1 MDSQSAA
8 VCFARSLAVGLLA
21 LTVVQAA
28 RADTVTLTPSRDN
41 TIFAEGQTS
50 NGAGIYLFV
59 GNNGQGNAR
68 RALAA
73 FDLAASIPA
82 GSTVQSVTLT
92 MHMSKTTAG
101 AEPVTLHRLLA
112 DWGEGTSDAAGQ
124 EGIGAPA
131 TAGDATW
138 TDAFFGVT
146 PWASPGGDFVASPS
160 ATVSVGAVGPYTWDS
175 TAEMVADVQSWLDAA
190 GTNFGWILL
199 GNESGTPTAK
209 RLGSRE
215 SSVEADRPTLTIEF
229 LPPATVTSTPTS
241 TPTPTST
248 TIPTATPTF
257 HVASCPGDCDGNG
270 KVVVNELVTAVNIA
284 LGNSNVS
291 TCENADRNHSG
302 TVTIDE
308 LIAAVNASLTGC
320 P

>member
-1 MDSQSAA
+1 MDRHSAA
-8 VCFARSLAVGLLA
+8 ETLTRSLAVGLLA

-41 TIFAEGQTS
+41 TIFVEGQTS

-82 GSTVQSVTLT
+82 GSTVQTATLT
-92 MHMSKTTAG
+92 MQMSKTQAA

-112 DWGEGTSDAAGQ
+112 DWGEGTSDAAGN

-131 TAGDATW
+131 TPGDATW
-138 TDAFFGVT
+138 TDAFFGAT

-160 ATVSVGAVGPYTWDS
+160 ATVSVGAVGPYTWGS
-175 TAEMVADVQSWLDAA
+175 TPEMVADVQGWLDAA

-199 GNESGTPTAK
+199 GNESAPQTAK
-209 RLGSRE
+209 RFGSRE
-215 SSVEADRPTLTIEF
+215 SSLEADRPRLTIEF
-229 LPPATVTSTPTS
+229 LPPVAVTSTPTS

-248 TIPTATPTF
+248 TIPTSTPTS
-257 HVASCPGDCDGNG
+257 HGGPCPGDCDGNG
-270 KVVVNELVTAVNIA
+270 QVLVNELVTAVNIA

-291 TCENADRNHSG
+291 ACPNADHNHSG

-308 LIAAVNASLTGC
+308 LITAVNASLTGC